1 MGIKNLKLSAAI
13 LGFTSIVLSGCGK
26 KEYVLDNT
34 ILDKAFVATVDEE
47 IYFLRQENSKSAIR
61 DVNGNFNYENGNTK
75 KHIHYLDVITGEYLT
90 DFGECTNPTVRKVDE
105 ISKTGSVL
113 SKLTKDEMEKLVNN
127 SLTAEDIINIID
139 RIKNK
144 ENAKVKEKTNK

>member
-47 IYFLRQENSKSAIR
+47 IYFLA
-61 DVNGNFNYENGNTK
+61 
-75 KHIHYLDVITGEYLT
+75 L
-90 DFGECTNPTVRKVDE
+90 
-105 ISKTGSVL
+105 
-113 SKLTKDEMEKLVNN
+113 
-127 SLTAEDIINIID
+127 
-139 RIKNK
+139 
-144 ENAKVKEKTNK
+144 